1 MIVDVFCN
9 FDRMITEAMHV
20 ADTVRSISNSLF
32 YKILS
37 LIDAQEYVR
46 PSGPDKPVKRGAF
59 KYTTEYGIGFD
70 VVWEYYNFHSQTEY
84 MDSTVDTNCRFYPEN
99 NVIFVGIAAVNN
111 KIDEKCLAEDIQH
124 EVSHMFEFYNKGRI
138 GLPYE
143 NPKIYDNAIE
153 DLIISDSETLKN
165 DIAIIVY
172 LKNKAEQ
179 GAFANGAYQ
188 YLMKSDDYV
197 HNFENAKKKT
207 LLYRYAKDVRGAHER
222 LSRYKGDEPELI
234 ETLKPYKTT
243 LQRLLKDATEVERRL
258 AWLMGRIVSKAIND
272 YKSIHGARIM
282 IRPENRRRLSEAIN
296 KARNE
301 ALEKYYKGTPLWH
314 GFCKEKR

>member
-1 MIVDVFCN
+1 
-9 FDRMITEAMHV
+9 MITEAMHV

-46 PSGPDKPVKRGAF
+46 PSGPDKPVKSGAF
-59 KYTTEYGIGFD
+59 KYNTEYGIGFD
-70 VVWEYYNFHSQTEY
+70 VVWEYYNFHSQREY
-84 MDSTVDTNCRFYPEN
+84 MDSPVDTNCRFYPEN
-99 NVIFVGIAAVNN
+99 NVISVGIAAVNN

-153 DLIISDSETLKN
+153 DLITSDSETLKN

-207 LLYRYAKDVRGAHER
+207 LLYRYAKDVRGAYER
-222 LSRYKGDEPELI
+222 LSRYRGDEPELI
-234 ETLKPYKTT
+234 ETMKPYKTT

-258 AWLMGRIVSKAIND
+258 AWLMGRILSKAIND
-272 YKSIHGARIM
+272 YKSMHGARIM

-301 ALEKYYKGTPLWH
+301 ALEKYYKGTPLWY
-314 GFCKEKR
+314 GFCKKKR

>member
-1 MIVDVFCN
+1 MFVDVFCN

-46 PSGPDKPVKRGAF
+46 PSGPDKPVKSGAF
-59 KYTTEYGIGFD
+59 KYNTEYGIGFD
-70 VVWEYYNFHSQTEY
+70 VVWEYYNFHSQREY
-84 MDSTVDTNCRFYPEN
+84 MDSPVDTNCRFYPEN
-99 NVIFVGIAAVNN
+99 NVISVGIAAVNN

-153 DLIISDSETLKN
+153 DLITSDSETLKN

-207 LLYRYAKDVRGAHER
+207 LLYRYAKDMRGAYER
-222 LSRYKGDEPELI
+222 LSRYRGDEPELI
-234 ETLKPYKTT
+234 ETMKPYKTT

-258 AWLMGRIVSKAIND
+258 AWLMGRILSKAIND
-272 YKSIHGARIM
+272 YKSMHGARIM

-301 ALEKYYKGTPLWH
+301 ALEKYYKGTPLWY
-314 GFCKEKR
+314 GFCKKKR